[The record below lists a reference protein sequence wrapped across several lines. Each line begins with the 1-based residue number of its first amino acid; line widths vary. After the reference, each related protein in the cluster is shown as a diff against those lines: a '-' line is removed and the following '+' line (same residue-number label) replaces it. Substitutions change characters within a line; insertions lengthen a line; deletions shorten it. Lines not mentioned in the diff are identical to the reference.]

1 MGEMKSNLNM
11 LNSRLC
17 KRNLR
22 SGRVDIMRIVLM
34 LMGQILVNI

>member
-1 MGEMKSNLNM
+1 MKSNLNM
-11 LNSRLC
+11 LNSRLS

-22 SGRVDIMRIVLM
+22 IGRVDIMRIVLM